1 MARIS
6 SIAYLASVF
15 SASHCSCP
23 PSGPPA
29 LKTFS
34 YPMLLS
40 TPSAVETRPP
50 VLQCTAMHSSLDGR
64 AFAMSSSES
73 SKHAFSRFQVTH
85 AAPAMVCP
93 DDARSAAGRMSKTR
107 VHLQI
112 SDGDANEAIDLEM
125 RDTEVRVVRVL
136 KKDEEGEE
144 IRWRDADDD
153 ALTNIYSI

>member
-1 MARIS
+1 
-6 SIAYLASVF
+6 
-15 SASHCSCP
+15 
-23 PSGPPA
+23 
-29 LKTFS
+29 
-34 YPMLLS
+34 
-40 TPSAVETRPP
+40 
-50 VLQCTAMHSSLDGR
+50 
-64 AFAMSSSES
+64 
-73 SKHAFSRFQVTH
+73 
-85 AAPAMVCP
+85 MVCP